1 MTVSVRPRAVALLL
15 LLAATGCAGTQPQPP
30 APRTTAGP
38 AASAEARNLIL
49 PFDSYAQSDA
59 DLLTISSA
67 EDVLMGPCMRA
78 QGLAWKT
85 LPRVSGENADPPNRR
100 RYGVIEPEVA
110 RRYGYHP
117 PSDPPALAQRQADEK
132 ARDAALGPRE
142 RRAAYGTDGVG
153 GCWKKAHARLQQPI
167 PESAESLF
175 NDLNLRL
182 FDKSQRDAG
191 VVRAIR
197 AWSACMGRAG
207 WHYASPAQA
216 SDAPG
221 WNKSPRVT
229 AREIEVA
236 EADVRCKQENHL
248 VSTWAAAETRM
259 QRAALV
265 RHAAALEALK
275 TGFTRWLVNARAV
288 LNTT

>member
-1 MTVSVRPRAVALLL
+1 MGPTV
-15 LLAATGCAGTQPQPP
+15 G
-30 APRTTAGP
+30 
-38 AASAEARNLIL
+38 AEARNLTL

-67 EDVLMGPCMRA
+67 EDILMGDCMRA
-78 QGLAWKT
+78 RGITWKT
-85 LPRVSGENADPPNRR
+85 LPGTPGEDADPPNRR

-110 RRYGYHP
+110 HRYGYHP
-117 PSDPPALAQRQADEK
+117 PPDPPAVARHKADEK

-153 GCWKKAHARLQQPI
+153 GCWKKAHAHLEQHI

-182 FDKSQRDAG
+182 FDRSQRDAG
-191 VVRAIR
+191 VVRAVR

-207 WHYASPAQA
+207 LHYATPAQA

-229 AREIEVA
+229 AREVEVA
-236 EADVRCKQENHL
+236 DADVRCKQETRL
-248 VSTWAAAETRM
+248 VSTWAAAEARM
-259 QRAALV
+259 QRAALA
-265 RHAAALEALK
+265 RHTAALEALK
-275 TGFTRWLVNARAV
+275 TGFARWLANARAV
-288 LNTT
+288 LSGR

>member
-15 LLAATGCAGTQPQPP
+15 LLAATGCAGAQARPA
-30 APRTTAGP
+30 APRPTAGP
-38 AASAEARNLIL
+38 AVGAEARNLIL

-67 EDVLMGPCMRA
+67 EDVLMGDCMRA
-78 QGLAWKT
+78 RGMTWKT
-85 LPRVSGENADPPNRR
+85 LPRASGEDADPPNRR

-110 RRYGYHP
+110 HRYGYHP
-117 PSDPPALAQRQADEK
+117 PPDPPASAQHEADEK
-132 ARDAALGPRE
+132 ARDAALAPRE

-153 GCWKKAHARLQQPI
+153 GCWKESHDRLEQRI

-182 FDKSQRDAG
+182 FDRSQRDAG
-191 VVRAIR
+191 VIRAVR
-197 AWSACMGRAG
+197 AWSACMARAG
-207 WHYASPAQA
+207 LHYATPAQA

-221 WNKSPRVT
+221 WNKFPRVT
-229 AREIEVA
+229 AREIKVA
-236 EADVRCKQENHL
+236 DADVRCKQETRL
-248 VSTWAAAETRM
+248 VSTWAAAEARM
-259 QRAALV
+259 QRAALD

-275 TGFTRWLVNARAV
+275 TGSARWLASARAV
-288 LNTT
+288 LSGK